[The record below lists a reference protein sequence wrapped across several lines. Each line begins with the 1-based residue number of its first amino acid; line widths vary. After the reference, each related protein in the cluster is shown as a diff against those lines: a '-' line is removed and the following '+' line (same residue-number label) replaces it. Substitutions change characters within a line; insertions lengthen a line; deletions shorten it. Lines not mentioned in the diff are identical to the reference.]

1 MKTLGQS
8 EEEKQ
13 RLSVELDQLTAKLKE
28 TEGSVP
34 EMIEKA
40 KGPLAEEIAGLKK
53 QLEEFEVLLVEQ
65 REQIEFKT
73 KEAEYKHRK
82 SSITDDI
89 KECMSSVDADIV
101 TYTDTHGGDWH
112 ANLIKPEPRL
122 ALVEDKLREN
132 LGKLGKLDALLIARI
147 LLASKVPMPHEPY
160 VRVYPPG
167 TKNGD

>member
-1 MKTLGQS
+1 VSKA
-8 EEEKQ
+8 EKDKRVVDVTQ
-13 RLSVELDQLTAKLKE
+13 EPLLQ
-28 TEGSVP
+28 
-34 EMIEKA
+34 EMDMPGLFKA
-40 KGPLAEEIAGLKK
+40 YKHAA
-53 QLEEFEVLLVEQ
+53 
-65 REQIEFKT
+65 T